1 MAKDKETEVEATTTG
16 AVTNRRAK
24 QVVIV
29 LPPVHAPKFLQGFVD
44 FLREQGVIGVAIG
57 LVFGI
62 AAKSLVDSFVANIVN
77 PIVGLLWGGGS
88 SLENKA
94 VCIQRTGLTCTNS
107 LKYGHFI
114 SDVISFL
121 IIAFVVYFVFKLLKL
136 EKLTKKKS

>member
-1 MAKDKETEVEATTTG
+1 VAKDKETEVEATTTG

-77 PIVGLLWGGGS
+77 PIVGLFWGGGS
-88 SLENKA
+88 SLETKG
-94 VCIQRTGLTCTNS
+94 VCLKSVAHGCKTS
-107 LKYGHFI
+107 LEYGHFI